1 MSTLFTQLL
10 FFDNLILK
18 DLIFLIFFY
27 CFSIFEIKNITFLSS
42 TRQIIAIF
50 ATLKEKQKDYVVTT
64 I

>member
-1 MSTLFTQLL
+1 MFG
-10 FFDNLILK
+10 
-18 DLIFLIFFY
+18 
-27 CFSIFEIKNITFLSS
+27 IKNIAFSSS

>member
-1 MSTLFTQLL
+1 MRLS
-10 FFDNLILK
+10 FFNNLILK
-18 DLIFLIFFY
+18 DLIFSILFY
-27 CFSIFEIKNITFLSS
+27 CFSIFGIKNIAFLSS